1 MQKNAPA
8 VLPLITVVIPA
19 YNHEKYV
26 REAIYSIL
34 EQTYPNIEL
43 LVVDDGSSDRTWK
56 TIQEMEPACRARLTA
71 ISFATQKNQG
81 ICATLNSMFKAA
93 GGDYIF
99 YLGSDDIAKPDA
111 IRILYDYMSG
121 DPECA
126 LAVGDNMFIDDD
138 GQLYP
143 NQAEDAHES
152 GEKYARFSISFRP
165 YLDLNSDGFGKYL
178 NLLMNNHVPNGY
190 LMRSSVVKRITLPE
204 GFPLEDYYL
213 HLQIAKVAEMKYI
226 DKVLYLRRVHQT
238 NISNDGDVMQD
249 LCYRTFWL
257 EVETVRKS
265 KDERLIAFIDKFID
279 FRRNKM
285 GIKD

>member
-1 MQKNAPA
+1 MQKNASA
-8 VLPLITVVIPA
+8 ALPLITVVIPA

-26 REAIYSIL
+26 REAIDSVL

-56 TIQEMEPACRARLTA
+56 AIREMEPACRARLAAT
-71 ISFATQKNQG
+71 SFSTQKNQG
-81 ICATLNSMFKAA
+81 ICATLNAMFKAA
-93 GGDYIF
+93 SGEYVF
-99 YLGSDDIAKPDA
+99 YLGSDDVAKPDA
-111 IRILYDYMSG
+111 LRVLYDYMSG

-138 GQLYP
+138 GRLYP

-152 GEKYARFSISFRP
+152 GEQYARFSISFRH

-190 LMRSSVVKRITLPE
+190 LLRSSVVKNIALPE

-226 DKVLYLRRVHQT
+226 DKVLYLRRVHQR

-257 EVETVRKS
+257 EVEIVRKS